1 MFLYSN
7 LIGLDHYIF
16 QSINGLAFRW
26 VWLDM
31 LGIFLAEH
39 LIYLM
44 GIVLLLFLLRFKKN
58 WKMVLIALTSGVA
71 ARFLV
76 TGLIRLLKPRGRPFT
91 INEVS
96 LLIDR
101 VNEQSFPSGH
111 ASFAFGLATIV
122 YLYNKKWGIVFFV
135 SALLISIARV
145 FAGVHWPADILAGA
159 AVGIFTGWLVNKI
172 FKKYIKV

>member
-1 MFLYSN
+1 
-7 LIGLDHYIF
+7 
-16 QSINGLAFRW
+16 
-26 VWLDM
+26 M